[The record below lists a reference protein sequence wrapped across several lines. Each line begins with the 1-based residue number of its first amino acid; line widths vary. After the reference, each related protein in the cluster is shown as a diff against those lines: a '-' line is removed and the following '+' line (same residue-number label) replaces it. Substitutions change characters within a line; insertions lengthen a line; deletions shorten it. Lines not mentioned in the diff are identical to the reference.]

1 MNFWGLE
8 GQGSSVKVSRWAVL
22 GRGSSQGLLGPGTVL
37 WPLRLACAPP
47 QYFGPLF
54 LKQWFGPFSSV
65 DALHICLSVFKLI
78 GHFYAQ
84 SLERFSVHEEAL
96 RRKSLTK
103 FRNVNCAF
111 ISMHCEISFCR
122 IPRRSLD
129 LFFGPL
135 EEGSEHQ
142 FLARKC
148 AERTFNEF
156 GSCLSLA
163 ILQVCFNPFGQAGKG
178 FWVHSG
184 IYAEGGTSFVTKAV
198 ACGVR
203 VGWLL

>member
-1 MNFWGLE
+1 M
-8 GQGSSVKVSRWAVL
+8 
-22 GRGSSQGLLGPGTVL
+22 GRGLSQGLLGPGMVL
-37 WPLRLACAPP
+37 CLLYLPCVPP
-47 QYFGPLF
+47 QYFGPLL
-54 LKQWFGPFSSV
+54 LKQRFGSFSSV
-65 DALHICLSVFKLI
+65 DALHICLPVFKLI

-84 SLERFSVHEEAL
+84 SLERFSVPKEAL

-111 ISMHCEISFCR
+111 ISMHREISFCR

-135 EEGSEHQ
+135 EQGSEHP
-142 FLARKC
+142 FLAHKC
-148 AERTFNEF
+148 VKRTFNEF

-163 ILQVCFNPFGQAGKG
+163 ILQVCFSPSGQAEKR

-184 IYAEGGTSFVTKAV
+184 MYAEGGTSFLTKAV
-198 ACGVR
+198 TCGL
-203 VGWLL
+203 G